1 MLRIYKGN
9 KAYQAAQRRDKL
21 RLIVAET
28 VLVVAL
34 VVAVAALVMAIQWGM
49 VARWGA

>member
-1 MLRIYKGN
+1 MNIYKGN
-9 KAYQAAQRRDKL
+9 KAFKAAQRRDKV

-28 VLVVAL
+28 VLVVVL

>member
-9 KAYQAAQRRDKL
+9 KAFQAAQRRDKL

-28 VLVVAL
+28 VLVLTL
-34 VVAVAALVMAIQWGM
+34 VVTVAALVMAIQWGM
-49 VARWGA
+49 VARWGS

>member
-1 MLRIYKGN
+1 MNIYKGN
-9 KAYQAAQRRDKL
+9 KAFKAAQRRDKI
-21 RLIVAET
+21 RLVVAET
-28 VLVVAL
+28 VLVLAL

>member
-9 KAYQAAQRRDKL
+9 KAFIAAQRRDKL
-21 RLIVAET
+21 RCVIVE
-28 VLVVAL
+28 VVIMVTL
-34 VVAVAALVMAIQWGM
+34 VVAVATLVMAIQWGM

>member
-1 MLRIYKGN
+1 MLHIYKGN
-9 KAYQAAQRRDKL
+9 KAFKAAQRREQL

-28 VLVVAL
+28 VLVLAL

-49 VARWGA
+49 VARWGS

>member
-9 KAYQAAQRRDKL
+9 KAFKAAQRRDKL

-28 VLVVAL
+28 VLVLSL

>member
-1 MLRIYKGN
+1 MSRIYKGN
-9 KAYQAAQRRDKL
+9 KAFKAAQRRDKL

-28 VLVVAL
+28 VLVLTL

>member
-9 KAYQAAQRRDKL
+9 KAYLAAQRRDKL
-21 RLIVAET
+21 RMILAET
-28 VLVVAL
+28 VLVLTL

-49 VARWGA
+49 SARWGS

>member
-9 KAYQAAQRRDKL
+9 KAFQAAQRRDKL
-21 RLIVAET
+21 RLIVSET

-34 VVAVAALVMAIQWGM
+34 VVAVASLVMAIQWGM
-49 VARWGA
+49 VARWGS

>member
-9 KAYQAAQRRDKL
+9 KALQAAQRRDKL